1 MKQNVLDVLH
11 DAAVALAYAA
21 YAPRWQGTGANM
33 REVMRETVR
42 ARAIVETML
51 AALETI
57 VELERRGGSSQSIRM
72 AAVAAIKRAKGEE
85 A

>member
-11 DAAVALAYAA
+11 DAAVALAYAVDVLE
-21 YAPRWQGTGANM
+21 APTGANM
-33 REVMRETVR
+33 REVMRETVQ